1 MPAATYNIIA
11 EQGATFSQTIL
22 YTDAS
27 ETPIDLTN
35 YTAEMHVRTTVASA
49 STIIELSTSDSSI
62 ILDGVN
68 GTIELAI
75 TATAMSDIPAA
86 KYYYDL
92 ELYGEN
98 DLIVRLIEGRFTVK
112 AEVTR
117 Q

>member
-35 YTAEMHVRTTVASA
+35 YTAEMHVRTAVASA
-49 STIIELSTSDSSI
+49 GTIIELSTGDSSI

-75 TATAMSDIPAA
+75 TATDMSDLAA
-86 KYYYDL
+86 GKYFYDL

>member
-1 MPAATYNIIA
+1 MYSILADQMFDSDCKTLLVYNAFAQQI
-11 EQGATFSQTIL
+11 
-22 YTDAS
+22 
-27 ETPIDLTN
+27 
-35 YTAEMHVRTTVASA
+35 VRGCM
-49 STIIELSTSDSSI
+49 
-62 ILDGVN
+62 DGVN

-75 TATAMSDIPAA
+75 TATAMSDLAA
-86 KYYYDL
+86 GKYFYDL

>member
-11 EQGATFSQTIL
+11 EQGATFDQTIL

-27 ETPIDLTN
+27 DTPIDLTS
-35 YTAEMHVRTTVASA
+35 YTAEMHVRATVASA
-49 STIIELSTSDSSI
+49 GTIIELSTSDSSI

-68 GTIELAI
+68 GTIELLITATDMTAI
-75 TATAMSDIPAA
+75 TAG

-92 ELYGEN
+92 ELYGPD
-98 DLIVRLIEGRFTVK
+98 DLIIRLIEGRFTVK